1 MAQHIDFPGR
11 EPVRETLLDIDRLS
25 FWYGSRQAAPTLNNV
40 SLRVAKGEVVA
51 LVGESGSG
59 KSTLINCVIGL
70 HSGAKTTLEA
80 DRLGF
85 AGQDLLKLRAR
96 EWRRLRGR
104 RIAYVSQDPAGS
116 LSPLVAVGDQLLE
129 AIRFYRPELDRASG
143 RREVLELMRRVGF
156 TEPQHVYGRYP
167 HQLSG
172 GMNQRISIA
181 AALSGNP
188 ELLLA
193 DEPTSALDVSV
204 QKQVL
209 DQLQSLVSE
218 TGTAVLFITHDLAV
232 AADRA
237 ERVVVLQNGQVR
249 EEGRVSAVLGRPSH
263 AYTRELL
270 AAAPFLGNDHE
281 APARIPAS
289 AIAGKEEALLIVE
302 GLEKHFTGRDGHRIA
317 AVDGVSLH
325 VNAGE
330 SVCVVG
336 ESGSGKT
343 TLARLVL
350 NLAQTEAGSVH
361 FNGYDVTAPA
371 GQALRRYRREAQMV
385 YQNPFASLDLRY
397 SVGEILREPLRIH
410 RIGDRTAQ
418 IAATRRM
425 LDLVGLPEHFLT
437 RRPGELSGG
446 QRQRVAIAR
455 SLITSPK
462 LLVLDEAVSALDV
475 SVQARILDLLQSL
488 RKELGV
494 AYLFIT
500 HDLSVVRSFSDRVY
514 VMKRGKVVEA
524 GETATVFEAPQHDY
538 TRLLLASAPGRL
550 AREKLEAAGYGAPVP
565 RTPDIA
571 LGQ

>member
-1 MAQHIDFPGR
+1 MAQHPDFTG
-11 EPVRETLLDIDRLS
+11 RETLLEIDRLS
-25 FWYGSRQAAPTLNNV
+25 FWYGSNRQSSPTLDTV
-40 SLRVAKGEVVA
+40 SLSVARGEVVA

-70 HSGAKTTLEA
+70 HSGTGTIVEA
-80 DRLGF
+80 DTLRF
-85 AGQDLLKLRAR
+85 ADQDLLTLRSG

-104 RIAYVSQDPAGS
+104 RIAYISQDPAGS
-116 LSPLVAVGDQLLE
+116 LNPLLAVGDQLLE
-129 AIRFYRPELDRASG
+129 AVRFYRPDLDRTSA
-143 RREVLELMRRVGF
+143 RHEVLELMRRVGF

-181 AALSGNP
+181 AALSGSP

-249 EEGRVSAVLGRPSH
+249 EEGRVASVLGRPAH
-263 AYTRELL
+263 QYTRELL
-270 AAAPFLGNDHE
+270 SAAPFLRGAEEIAERTRPSPDSG
-281 APARIPAS
+281 AREP
-289 AIAGKEEALLIVE
+289 LLSVE
-302 GLEKHFTGRDGHRIA
+302 RLEKHFTGRDGHRIA

-325 VNAGE
+325 VDAGE

-343 TLARLVL
+343 TLARLIL
-350 NLAQTEAGSVH
+350 NLSDTEAGSVR

-371 GQALRRYRREAQMV
+371 GQALRLYRREAQMV

-397 SVGEILREPLRIH
+397 SIEDILREPLRIH
-410 RIGDRTAQ
+410 RIGDRKGQ
-418 IAATRRM
+418 NAAIRRM

-437 RRPGELSGG
+437 RRPGQLSGG

-455 SLITSPK
+455 SLITSPR

-488 RKELGV
+488 RRELGV

-514 VMKRGKVVEA
+514 VMKRGKVVET
-524 GETATVFEAPQHDY
+524 GDTATVFGTPQHEY
-538 TRLLLASAPGRL
+538 TRLLQASAPGRL
-550 AREKLEAAGYGAPVP
+550 ARDKLEEARHNAPVTE
-565 RTPDIA
+565 RAQHAVT
-571 LGQ
+571 G